1 MATVTADDPLRTD
14 GSADLPLEDS
24 VIGVQFDLAGVLG
37 IEPGRYYV
45 RRADDAP
52 VLEALLAGAERD
64 RGGDVLIVSTVGAP
78 ILPDRRGFRRR
89 PRRLTSLEGAE
100 EIWLNRVTYV
110 RGDHIFAEPRDVQ
123 RALGQLMGSREEQ
136 ARMVFA
142 AFAVTNL
149 AIRAQRIADGDPS
162 LNEVHP
168 HQVWR
173 TRIGSAGAS
182 QVAAG
187 LLDEAFEFPLPPA
200 PRWHDRL
207 PSAEAVARALGG
219 REEIRPGDELLVR
232 VAGDVGAGRYRLGA
246 AQLPA
251 VVALT
256 ADGASGRLAARAGSL
271 ADRAAR
277 GDMTV
282 EDQKELADLIRDLW
296 STSTAARAAATE
308 SPDPRTEDER

>member
-1 MATVTADDPLRTD
+1 MATVTADDPSCADDFTD
-14 GSADLPLEDS
+14 APLEDS

-45 RRADDAP
+45 RRPDDAP
-52 VLEALLAGAERD
+52 VLEALLDGVERD
-64 RGGDVLIVSTVGAP
+64 RRGDVLVVSTVGAP
-78 ILPDRRGFRRR
+78 VLPDRRGFRRR
-89 PRRLTSLEGAE
+89 PRRLTSLEGAD

-110 RGDHIFAEPRDVQ
+110 RGDHIFANPRDVQ
-123 RALGQLMGSREEQ
+123 NALGRLLGSREEQ
-136 ARMVFA
+136 ALMVSA

-149 AIRAQRIADGDPS
+149 AIRAQRISDGDPS

-219 REEIRPGDELLVR
+219 REQIRPCDELLVR
-232 VAGDVGAGRYRLGA
+232 VAGDAGAGRYRLAA

-251 VVALT
+251 VVALA
-256 ADGASGRLAARAGSL
+256 ADDTSGQLTLRAASL
-271 ADRAAR
+271 AERAVR
-277 GDMTV
+277 DDLTV
-282 EDQKELADLIRDLW
+282 QDHTELAELVRSLW
-296 STSTAARAAATE
+296 SASTAARAAAGRN
-308 SPDPRTEDER
+308 SDPEDRR

>member
-1 MATVTADDPLRTD
+1 MATVTADDPLRAD
-14 GSADLPLEDS
+14 GSIDLPLEDS

-45 RRADDAP
+45 RRPDDAP
-52 VLEALLAGAERD
+52 VLEALLVGAERD

-89 PRRLTSLEGAE
+89 PRRLTSLDGAE

-110 RGDHIFAEPRDVQ
+110 RGDHVFTDPRDVQ
-123 RALGQLMGSREEQ
+123 QALGRLLGSREEQ
-136 ARMVFA
+136 TRIVSS

-149 AIRAQRIADGDPS
+149 AIRAQRISDGDPS
-162 LNEVHP
+162 LNEVHL

-187 LLDEAFEFPLPPA
+187 LLNEAFEFPPPPA
-200 PRWHDRL
+200 PRWNDRL

-232 VAGDVGAGRYRLGA
+232 VAGDVGAGRHRLGA

-251 VVALT
+251 VAALV
-256 ADGASGRLAARAGSL
+256 ADGTGGDLTERAASL
-271 ADRAAR
+271 ADRARR
-277 GDMTV
+277 GDLTV
-282 EDQKELADLIRDLW
+282 QDQTELAELIRELW
-296 STSTAARAAATE
+296 SISTAARTAATE
-308 SPDPRTEDER
+308 SPESGIEDAR